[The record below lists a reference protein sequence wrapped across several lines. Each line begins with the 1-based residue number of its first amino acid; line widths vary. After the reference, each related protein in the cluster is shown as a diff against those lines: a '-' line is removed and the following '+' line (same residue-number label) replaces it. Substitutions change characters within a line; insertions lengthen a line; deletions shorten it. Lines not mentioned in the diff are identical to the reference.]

1 MITIHPV
8 VVEIFLDEQHAFFF
22 LSWFCFDSLCLAV
35 HTCAHIHTFTH
46 HPSHTFMGISKTCR
60 TRQIIFFTSSSI
72 ISLSSTEH
80 LKEHFNISVSLYL
93 SLSLLL
99 FAFRKKETQS
109 VMAAHFT
116 LRRWIQTANRTRRQ
130 KLMKTNCTSLN
141 LIIVCFEGL
150 ICKILLFY
158 VFLRLTRLYPKG
170 PLKPAFIKIV

>member
-1 MITIHPV
+1 MC
-8 VVEIFLDEQHAFFF
+8 
-22 LSWFCFDSLCLAV
+22 S
-35 HTCAHIHTFTH
+35 HTHLHT
-46 HPSHTFMGISKTCR
+46 PSHTILHTHSWEFPKRVAPGRSF
-60 TRQIIFFTSSSI
+60 FFTSSSI

-130 KLMKTNCTSLN
+130 KLMKTDCTSLN